1 MRWRR
6 RCGRIPFRRCAR
18 KRCAGKESRELN
30 MNRFAHASSMLSR
43 PLAGSLLVAPGPPP
57 FFGGLR
63 SAPFQAAH
71 VAQALL
77 PVLPSHRCHSE
88 ASLLG
93 GGAPPLSLLPLLA
106 LSARWCLPGGTERRV
121 LMPGFS

>member
-18 KRCAGKESRELN
+18 KRCAGKESRERN

-63 SAPFQAAH
+63 SAAFQAAH

-77 PVLPSHRCHSE
+77 PVLPRTRCHPE
-88 ASLLG
+88 AAFLG
-93 GGAPPLSLLPLLA
+93 GCRTPLSLLA
-106 LSARWCLPGGTERRV
+106 LSLEGSLEGRV
-121 LMPGFS
+121 LGCGFS